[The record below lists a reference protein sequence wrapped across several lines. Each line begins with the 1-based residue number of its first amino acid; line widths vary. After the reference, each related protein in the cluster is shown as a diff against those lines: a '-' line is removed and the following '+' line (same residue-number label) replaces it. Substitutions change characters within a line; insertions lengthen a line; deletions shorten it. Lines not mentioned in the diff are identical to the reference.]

1 MEKDKFKNIHKNIE
15 KDLANL
21 EDILKSKKFKTKEEA
36 QKFLNSL
43 IGKKVPE
50 INMHKT
56 PERLAQD
63 LIYDAFEKT
72 DINEICQLAHKALEI
87 YPDCADAYCLL
98 ADYEAK
104 NDEEALELYLKGEQA
119 GRKTLGEVF
128 IKENSGELWGCIS
141 ARPYMRAMWGVAE
154 YLWILG
160 RRDESIKKCKE
171 MLELNVNDNQ
181 GVRYLLCYYLCAE
194 KRFKEADEFMNKG
207 IYKNDYGIEWF
218 YNRPLVEFSL
228 NGDTKKARD
237 LVYEAL
243 RRNLFVLLLISGL
256 IKMPSEI
263 PETFAIKSIDE
274 AIIYINL
281 HIDLWLKEEK
291 RLLWF
296 LDTSRDLL
304 LKHKDEI
311 KIEFKSEDDD

>member
-1 MEKDKFKNIHKNIE
+1 MEDKFKNIHKNIE
-15 KDLANL
+15 KELANL
-21 EDILKSKKFKTKEEA
+21 EDIMKSKQFKTKEEA

-43 IGKKVPE
+43 IGKKIPE
-50 INMHKT
+50 INMHKS

-72 DINEICQLAHKALEI
+72 NKNEICQLAHKALEI

-104 NDEEALELYLKGEQA
+104 NDEEALELYLKGEKA
-119 GRKTLGEVF
+119 GRKTLGEDF

-141 ARPYMRAMWGVAE
+141 ARPYMRAMSGVVE
-154 YLWILG
+154 YLWRRG
-160 RRDESIKKCKE
+160 RRDEAIKKCYE
-171 MLELNVNDNQ
+171 MLELNRNDNQ
-181 GVRYLLCYYLCAE
+181 GMRYLLCYYLCAE
-194 KRFKEADEFMNKG
+194 KRLKEADELMNKG
-207 IYKNDYGIEWF
+207 IYNDDYGIVWF
-218 YNRPLVEFSL
+218 YNRPIVEFSL
-228 NGDTKKARD
+228 NGDTKKARN

-243 RRNLFVLLLISGL
+243 KRNLFVLLLMSGL
-256 IKMPSEI
+256 IKMPSETSGRFI
-263 PETFAIKSIDE
+263 IKSIDE
-274 AIIYINL
+274 AIFYLDL
-281 HIDLWLKEEK
+281 HLDLWLKEEK

-296 LDTSRDLL
+296 IDTSSDLL